1 MFKKIKLGQVV
12 LNLIIIII
20 CCLIIVPL
28 ILMISVSFSSEASI
42 AEHGYKLIPKEW
54 DVEAYRYILKNPKM
68 LIDAY
73 TVTIL
78 SSTIGTVLTVL
89 FTAMLAYPLS
99 RKGLKGRK
107 IISFYLYFTML
118 FSGGLVPTYIL
129 KTQYLHLGNNF
140 LIYILPS
147 LVSVWHVFM
156 MRTFFS
162 QIPNEIFES
171 MKLDGASEF
180 SIFFKTVIPLSKPII
195 ATVALLTFLGKWG
208 DWYTAMLYIDD
219 DRLITLQYLLQK
231 MLRNLEL
238 VNQMSESGMGDVAV
252 DVPGETVRMAMAVVA
267 AGPALVIFPFFQ
279 KYFVKGLTVGSVKG

>member
-12 LNLIIIII
+12 LNLIVIII
-20 CCLIIVPL
+20 CCMIIVPL

-42 AEHGYKLIPKEW
+42 AEHGYKLIPQEW

-78 SSTIGTVLTVL
+78 SSVIGTFLTVL

-129 KTQYLHLGNNF
+129 QTQYLHLGNNF

-156 MRTFFS
+156 MRTFFA

-171 MKLDGASEF
+171 MRLDGASEF
-180 SIFFKTVIPLSKPII
+180 NIFFRTVIPLSKPII
-195 ATVALLTFLGKWG
+195 ATVALLTFLSKWG

-219 DRLITLQYLLQK
+219 DRLVTLQYLLQK

-252 DVPGETVRMAMAVVA
+252 DVPSETVRMAMAVVA

>member
-89 FTAMLAYPLS
+89 ITAMLAYPLS

>member
-1 MFKKIKLGQVV
+1 MFKKIQLGQVV
-12 LNLIIIII
+12 LNLTIIII

-78 SSTIGTVLTVL
+78 SSIIGTFLTVL

-156 MRTFFS
+156 MRTFFT
-162 QIPNEIFES
+162 QIPNELFES
-171 MKLDGASEF
+171 MHLDGAREF
-180 SIFFKTVIPLSKPII
+180 NIFFRTVIPLSKPII
-195 ATVALLTFLGKWG
+195 ATVALLTFLSKWG

-238 VNQMSESGMGDVAV
+238 VNQMSESGMGDVSV
-252 DVPGETVRMAMAVVA
+252 DVLSETVRMAMAVIA